1 MGLQYGQTFV
11 QQGIQQGEQNLLAYM
26 PIVSNLARYFCVSNS
41 YVKKKLGIILFP
53 FLRRVPAPELEG
65 GAGTAEDGGFGSP
78 VGFGASPSPSSGA
91 RLRQPAPALPTKDA
105 YANDLYIPLMG
116 VTTYIILSA
125 YLHGLVYANAV
136 STQYLLS
143 TATEMLVWLFLE
155 NVVFKLIG
163 VVLQILRG
171 VPVLDGMAVCGYKY
185 VLLCVVLLCRSV
197 FPGNGRWFLFL
208 VFMLYVVSAN
218 SFLTFKLLVRSYT
231 QPDGR
236 AMPRARLLAI
246 IATLVQIPCMV
257 RMYTRPLGT

>member
-41 YVKKKLGIILFP
+41 YVREAGHHSLP

-65 GAGTAEDGGFGSP
+65 GAGTAEDGVS
-78 VGFGASPSPSSGA
+78 GAPWVRRIPSPSSGA